1 MTTPANI
8 RDEIITLLDD
18 GLVHSE
24 SEITSL
30 FPPNWATGIRIVLD
44 EMTTRREVVV
54 VGEDGYLTSQ

>member
-18 GLVHSE
+18 GQVHSE

-30 FPPNWATGIRIVLD
+30 FPPNWATSIRIILD

-54 VGEDGYLTSQ
+54 VGENGYLISQ